1 MSNRLK
7 KCFYYQLYN
16 TPQNWPFLVLPRKL
30 VICVKKMVKWSTNCP
45 KQKHIKL
52 KMPLKLKKKKIE
64 LMVNSFKFSKL
75 QISRI

>member
-16 TPQNWPFLVLPRKL
+16 IPQNWPFLVLTRKL
-30 VICVKKMVKWSTNCP
+30 VICVKKMVKCSTNCP

-52 KMPLKLKKKKIE
+52 KMPLKLKKKIE
-64 LMVNSFKFSKL
+64 LMVKF
-75 QISRI
+75 I

>member
-16 TPQNWPFLVLPRKL
+16 IPQNWPFLVLPRKL

-45 KQKHIKL
+45 KQKHQIKDAI
-52 KMPLKLKKKKIE
+52 KIE
-64 LMVNSFKFSKL
+64 KKN
-75 QISRI
+75 RTDG

>member
-16 TPQNWPFLVLPRKL
+16 IPQNWPFLVLPRKL

-52 KMPLKLKKKKIE
+52 KMPLKLKKKIE
-64 LMVNSFKFSKL
+64 LMVKF
-75 QISRI
+75 I